1 MKKLL
6 IVAALVLGAIMLV
19 PQMSSVP
26 GANAVVSDAE
36 AREAAPAIELYSAA
50 YCGECKRAKTYMKD
64 KGIEYVDYDIEND
77 IDKRR
82 EFYARGGVAIPLFFI
97 HGEKMEGFDAQRFE
111 SLRSRSL

>member
-6 IVAALVLGAIMLV
+6 LTVALVLGAIMFV
-19 PQMSSVP
+19 RQMSGVA
-26 GANAVVSDAE
+26 GANAMVQDAE
-36 AREAAPAIELYSAA
+36 AREAAPAIELYSAS
-50 YCGECKRAKTYMKD
+50 YCGECKRAKAYMNG
-64 KGIEYVDYDIEND
+64 KGIEFVDYDIEHD

-111 SLRSRSL
+111 SLRSGSL